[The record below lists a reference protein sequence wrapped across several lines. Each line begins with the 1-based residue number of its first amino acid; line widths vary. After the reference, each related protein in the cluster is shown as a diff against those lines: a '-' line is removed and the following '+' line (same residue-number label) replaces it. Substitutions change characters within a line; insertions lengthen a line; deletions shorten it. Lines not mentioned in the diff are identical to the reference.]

1 MHKEI
6 FINESMG
13 ETRIAIQEDGQLVE
27 VYVEKQDNHRM
38 VGNVYKGKV
47 ENVLPGMQAAFVDV
61 GYELNAFLPFSEIGS
76 DEYLLE
82 ENEGKRNRNNKNI
95 KYDNIEVDLKKD
107 QEIYVQVIKE
117 PFAGKGPRV
126 TTEVALPGRLLVLVP
141 NASYIGISKK
151 IWDKFERRRL
161 KKIAQKLRVGNI
173 GIIIRTVA
181 EGKSEEHIENDHKQ
195 LIDNWN
201 KIENKANNEDA
212 PVLVYEDL
220 ETASSVVRDLLTPD
234 VEKII
239 IDSKRLFKKTQK
251 YLEDVSPSLLDRLE
265 LYKLKAPLFE
275 SFGIESDIEKL
286 MRPKAWLKSGA
297 YLIIEKTEAMVVV
310 DVNSGR
316 FVGKKLHEENSLK
329 INLEAAREVARQLRL
344 RDLSGLIVIDFI
356 DMKYEE
362 NRKKVYHELRREL
375 RKDRAKVA
383 VAPITEFGLLEMT
396 RQRIRVSLL
405 DSMSEECPTC
415 HGSGR
420 IISQE
425 TLITR
430 IDHWLRRY
438 KSKHRSLR
446 LELQLHPEN
455 ADYLGG
461 EKRHVLR
468 GLMWQNFVHLKIKS
482 NPDVPQDEFSF
493 IRTKDG
499 EDVTQEMNLEKDNS
513 S

>member
-13 ETRIAIQEDGQLVE
+13 ETRIAIQEDSQLVE

-38 VGNVYKGKV
+38 VGNVYNGKV

-76 DEYLLE
+76 NEYLIE
-82 ENEGKRNRNNKNI
+82 ENGFKKGGAGKNS

-107 QEIYVQVIKE
+107 QEIFVQVIKE

-161 KKIAQKLRVGNI
+161 KKIAQKLRIQNI

-181 EGKSEEHIENDHKQ
+181 EGKSEEHIENDFKQ
-195 LIDNWN
+195 LIDSWN
-201 KIENKANNEDA
+201 NIESKANNKSA
-212 PVLVYEDL
+212 PALIYEDL

-239 IDSKRLFKKTQK
+239 IDSKRLYKKTQK
-251 YLEDVSPSLLDRLE
+251 YLEDISPSLLDRLE

-275 SFGIESDIEKL
+275 SFGIESEIEKL

-316 FVGKKLHEENSLK
+316 FIGKKLHEQNSLK
-329 INLEAAREVARQLRL
+329 INLEAAREIARQLRL

-356 DMKYEE
+356 DMKFED
-362 NRKKVYHELRREL
+362 NRKKVYHELRKEL
-375 RKDRAKVA
+375 KKDRAKVA

-405 DSMSEECPTC
+405 DSMSDGCPTC
-415 HGSGR
+415 NGSGR

-425 TLITR
+425 TLVTR

-438 KSKHRSLR
+438 KSRHRSLR
-446 LELQLHPEN
+446 LELQLHPQN
-455 ADYLGG
+455 ADYLRG
-461 EKRHVLR
+461 EKKHILR
-468 GLMWQNFVHLKIKS
+468 GLMWQNFVHLKIKD
-482 NPDVPQDEFSF
+482 NIKLAQDEFRFFRGSGG
-493 IRTKDG
+493 K
-499 EDVTQEMNLEKDNS
+499 DVTDEMNLEKEKMT
-513 S
+513 

>member
-82 ENEGKRNRNNKNI
+82 ENEGRRNRNNKNV
-95 KYDNIEVDLKKD
+95 KHDNIEVDLKKD

-356 DMKYEE
+356 DMKFEE
-362 NRKKVYHELRREL
+362 NRKKVYHELRKEL
-375 RKDRAKVA
+375 KKDRAKVA

-482 NPDVPQDEFSF
+482 NADIPQDEFSF

-499 EDVTQEMNLEKDNS
+499 VDVTQEMNLEKDNPA
-513 S
+513 

>member
-344 RDLSGLIVIDFI
+344 RDLSRLIVIDFI

-499 EDVTQEMNLEKDNS
+499 VDVTQEMNLEKDNS